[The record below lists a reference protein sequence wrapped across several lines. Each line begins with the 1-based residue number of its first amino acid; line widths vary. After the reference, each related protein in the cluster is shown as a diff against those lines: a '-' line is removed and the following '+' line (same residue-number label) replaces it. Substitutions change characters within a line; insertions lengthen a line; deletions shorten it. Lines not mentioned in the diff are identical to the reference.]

1 MARLN
6 IEELVSGLLEAGMVA
21 GRIAEKQHI
30 NNLANYFNTDGSP
43 ITRVFKIGDK
53 NLEVPLYILADHSS
67 MGLDELDVEF
77 DARLIIGDNVPS
89 SLKRSLLGFFK
100 NKEDSHEHNI
110 KSIEVDS
117 GSNPDGSGMA
127 KIKVKFKSDDKPEM
141 VSRLVDAFI
150 QNLDQN
156 GTSDN
161 PNANKPTP
169 PDAPIDVRAF
179 QDWMD
184 VTHSG
189 WINGKNLNKEN
200 GYGSFGPFTRKAWSE
215 NKSEFLNSK

>member
-127 KIKVKFKSDDKPEM
+127 KIKVKFKSDTKPEM
-141 VSRLVDAFI
+141 ISRLVDSYI
-150 QNLDQN
+150 QRIED
-156 GTSDN
+156 TSTST
-161 PNANKPTP
+161 K
-169 PDAPIDVRAF
+169 
-179 QDWMD
+179 
-184 VTHSG
+184 
-189 WINGKNLNKEN
+189 
-200 GYGSFGPFTRKAWSE
+200 
-215 NKSEFLNSK
+215 